1 MEPAVADLS
10 LIDGW
15 VPPVLLAVG
24 GVALFLLLA
33 RRGRGALITV
43 VVAVLLATMTYVG
56 LNPLVVDVLDLVP
69 EPLPGAVPV
78 WIAVGVGAVALAV
91 GSLFGTTGGRKALA
105 IGCGVLVLVTAG
117 AQINVYFEVYPTVAS
132 LAGADDEPLATGGRG
147 AQSRPMDTPVVDR
160 WEGPAT
166 GASTVPNAPIPG
178 TVSGFTGRPA
188 RIYLPAAYHSPDPPL
203 LPVLVLVAGQ
213 PGGPDDWVVSGRLQ
227 MLMDGVAAAH
237 GGLAPV
243 TVVVDP
249 NGADTANT
257 MCMDSD
263 IAKAD
268 TYLSVDVPAWIE
280 ANLGVDSN
288 KEHWAFGGWSFGG
301 TCALQ
306 MATRHP
312 DIYPN
317 FIDMAGEREPAL
329 SADRT
334 RTVQEAF
341 HGDTAAF
348 DALTPLTLMA
358 QKRYPD
364 VWGYFSN
371 GGDEAEVGAWTTEVS
386 TAAGKAGMTVKTQV
400 VPGQGH
406 SWGVPI
412 ASLPPA
418 LDFLATRLGL
428 AR

>member
-1 MEPAVADLS
+1 MADLS

-24 GVALFLLLA
+24 GVALVLLLA
-33 RRGRGALITV
+33 RRGRGALVTV
-43 VVAVLLATMTYVG
+43 VVAVLLVALTYAG
-56 LNPLVVDVLDLVP
+56 RNPLVVDVLDL
-69 EPLPGAVPV
+69 LPGKVLV
-78 WIAVGVGAVALAV
+78 WVALGVGAVVLAV
-91 GSLFGTTGGRKALA
+91 GNLFGTTGGRKALA
-105 IGCGVLVLVTAG
+105 IGCGVLALVTAG
-117 AQINVYFEVYPTVAS
+117 SQVNVYFEEYPTVAA
-132 LAGADDEPLATGGRG
+132 LAGDDSDEPLATGDRG
-147 AQSRPMDTPVVDR
+147 ALSRSMDTPVVDR
-160 WEGPAT
+160 WKGPAT
-166 GASTVPNAPIPG
+166 EASTVPDAPIPG
-178 TVSGFTGRPA
+178 TVSGFTGRPV
-188 RIYLPAAYHSPDPPL
+188 RIYLPAAYNSPEPPL

-227 MLMDGVAAAH
+227 MLMDRFAAAH

-249 NGADTANT
+249 NGADTADT

-268 TYLSVDVPAWIE
+268 TYLSVDVPAWIA
-280 ANLGVDSN
+280 ANLRVDSN
-288 KEHWAFGGWSFGG
+288 KKHWAFGGWSFGG

-306 MATRHP
+306 MTTLHP

-334 RTVQEAF
+334 QTVKRAF

-348 DALTPLTLMA
+348 DALLPLTLMA

-371 GGDEAEVGAWTTEVS
+371 GSDEAEVGAWTTEVS
-386 TAAGKAGMTVKTQV
+386 TAARQAGMTVRTQV